1 MRLYLTG
8 TEDPCVNLACEEY
21 LLKNTADDAF
31 MLWKNCPTVVIGKNQ
46 NLYAEVNLD
55 ETEKRGIRVV
65 RRITGGGAVY
75 HDGGNIN
82 YSFISSTDRMK
93 PLDFGAF
100 ASPVINALASLGIES
115 RLSGRN
121 DLLARI
127 SGTED
132 WAKFSGNAQAVSGS
146 RILHH
151 GTILFDSDLSVLSE
165 VLHPDDEKLR
175 RKAIASVRSRVTNL
189 RPLLEEDMDV
199 ASFFKVLQSFFE
211 RSFGTAAEFV
221 DLSAQEIISLAERNA
236 RDSYVAG
243 RKAEYAHI
251 ARKRTD
257 AGLVVMLWNEAGGR
271 FTEIAFEGDF
281 FGKKDIALLAERLRG
296 TKSNAESLTKLLEE
310 EAIEDYISGVTA
322 EEFCGMWTKAS
333 NAETAM
339 LCREDGEYI

>member
-1 MRLYLTG
+1 MRFYLTG
-8 TEDPCVNLACEEY
+8 TEDPCLNLACEEY

-46 NLYAEVNLD
+46 NLYAEVNLE

-82 YSFISSTDRMK
+82 YSFISSTDKMK

-100 ASPVINALASLGIES
+100 ASPVIGALASLGIEAK
-115 RLSGRN
+115 LSGRN
-121 DLLARI
+121 DLLARV

-151 GTILFDSDLSVLSE
+151 GTILFDSDLGVLSG

-189 RPLLEEDMDV
+189 RPLLKEDMDV
-199 ASFFKVLQSFFE
+199 SAFFRVLQSFFE
-211 RSFGTAAEFV
+211 QSFGTAAEFV
-221 DLSAQEIISLAERNA
+221 DLAAPEIVRLAERNA
-236 RDSYVAG
+236 RESYVAG
-243 RKAEYAHI
+243 RKAEYAHV

-257 AGLVVMLWNEAGGR
+257 AGLVVMLWNEENGR
-271 FTEIAFEGDF
+271 FADVAFEGDF
-281 FGKKDIALLAERLRG
+281 FGKKDIALLAERIAG
-296 TKSNAESLTKLLEE
+296 TECTGESLARLLEE
-310 EAIEDYISGVTA
+310 EAVGDYISGMTA
-322 EEFCGMWTKAS
+322 EEFCGMWTEACS
-333 NAETAM
+333 E
-339 LCREDGEYI
+339 EDQD